1 MSKAVSSLLWWI
13 IAGTKGGVTR
23 AKIILALKERPL
35 TANQLSNLLRL
46 DYKTI
51 RYHLDLLTE
60 NELLTT
66 VGRKYGRMYFISPK
80 LESNFKVFL
89 EIWKKIS
96 KEKE

>member
-1 MSKAVSSLLWWI
+1 MSRTVSNLLWWI
-13 IAGTKGGVTR
+13 IAGTKGGRTR
-23 AKIILALKERPL
+23 AKIILALKERPSS
-35 TANQLSNLLRL
+35 ASQLSNLLEL

-66 VGRKYGRMYFISPK
+66 GGKKYGRMYFISPK
-80 LESNFKVFL
+80 LESNYSVFL

-96 KEKE
+96 KGKG